1 MHSIISINRERLQ
14 PPNNRMAKRTRS
26 MITLL
31 LQRSRKINISCS
43 LSSRIPEYNIHS
55 SLYQKQFQPLAEYQ
69 SSYPFNELKPPFV
82 NTGWMILARF
92 FETKRKPREAVQ
104 YEKQENLIE
113 LWRSWPAQYS
123 VARGRVHVYNK
134 RARVAQACAQKETF
148 SRRER
153 VPRQS
158 LLAQ

>member
-14 PPNNRMAKRTRS
+14 PPSNRMAKRTRS

-55 SLYQKQFQPLAEYQ
+55 SLYQKQFQPSLNINPPTPLTNLSRHSWTPDGWFLLA
-69 SSYPFNELKPPFV
+69 SS
-82 NTGWMILARF
+82 
-92 FETKRKPREAVQ
+92 KRKENH
-104 YEKQENLIE
+104 EKQENLIE

-158 LLAQ
+158 LLAE